1 MITQLTHTVSDVTMD
16 VGEEYWL
23 LKYWYKL
30 VIKIDY
36 QLWYGSVSRERERER
51 DSIIQYH

>member
-1 MITQLTHTVSDVTMD
+1 M
-16 VGEEYWL
+16 EEYWL